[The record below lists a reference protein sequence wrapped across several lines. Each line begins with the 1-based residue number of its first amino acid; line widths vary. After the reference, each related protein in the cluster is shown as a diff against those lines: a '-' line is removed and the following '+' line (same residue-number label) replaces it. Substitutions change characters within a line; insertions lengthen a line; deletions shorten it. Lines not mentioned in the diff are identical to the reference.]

1 MRCWSFVFGEL
12 LLRLHPFRS
21 AAGILFNRGHLL
33 AFAQGHG
40 VYEADLRRTL
50 VEWRYANGID
60 EKDRHAE
67 SHDNRLVLR
76 RLILDAVARSLA
88 AREKISTTK
97 IESELKLLQRR
108 FRDEKIWRAA
118 LRKNGLSVRSLRG
131 SIVNDLRSREWIE
144 QQMTSQGDATEDE
157 CQNFY
162 DTHPQN
168 FLQRARFRASH
179 VFLAAPL
186 ETPPDVVETKQK
198 TINSLAA
205 RIKQGEKLADVA
217 IATSEDEATKTR
229 GGDLGFFSESRMPLD
244 FFYAV
249 VEMHVGEISQPIRTR
264 LGFHI
269 VEVTDFKPAR
279 QMSFE
284 EVQPEI
290 RFAIKN
296 EKRRAALQSL
306 TRDLLRRAKPVR
318 PL

>member
-1 MRCWSFVFGEL
+1 
-12 LLRLHPFRS
+12 
-21 AAGILFNRGHLL
+21 
-33 AFAQGHG
+33 
-40 VYEADLRRTL
+40 
-50 VEWRYANGID
+50 
-60 EKDRHAE
+60 
-67 SHDNRLVLR
+67 
-76 RLILDAVARSLA
+76 
-88 AREKISTTK
+88 
-97 IESELKLLQRR
+97 
-108 FRDEKIWRAA
+108 
-118 LRKNGLSVRSLRG
+118 
-131 SIVNDLRSREWIE
+131 VNDLRSREWIE

-186 ETPPDVVETKQK
+186 ETPPDVVEIKQN

-205 RIKQGEKLADVA
+205 RMKQGEKLADVA
-217 IATSEDEATKTR
+217 AAASEDEATKTR
-229 GGDLGFFSESRMPLD
+229 GGDLGFFSESRMPSD

-249 VEMHVGEISQPIRTR
+249 VKMHVGEISQPIRTR

-284 EVQPEI
+284 EVQPKI

-306 TRDLLRRAKPVR
+306 TTDLLRRAKPVR